1 MTRRPLAAA
10 SAAFFL
16 TWVLVGCGGGGALD
30 NPPNVSNPPGT
41 SGQKLSFL
49 YFQRCV
55 NPVLNTPLPI
65 RINGN
70 TTTNTAFDNAFNDNS
85 TNWDVEVEVEDSFN
99 DQSQHTNVD
108 VALNDSFQDNDSF
121 TAEVD
126 ANFQDQ
132 SWTNSGQYF
141 DQNATHGGEI
151 DMDHFGM

>member
-1 MTRRPLAAA
+1 M
-10 SAAFFL
+10 SKKNSDNVVVED
-16 TWVLVGCGGGGALD
+16 VLSHND
-30 NPPNVSNPPGT
+30 NSVNTDVDA
-41 SGQKLSFL
+41 KLEVEDSF
-49 YFQRCV
+49 Q
-55 NPVLNTPLPI
+55 
-65 RINGN
+65 
-70 TTTNTAFDNAFNDNS
+70 DNSDNS
-85 TNWDVEVEVEDSFN
+85 TNVDTDVDLEVEVEDSFN